1 MRSLLCLIMVDRLRP
16 RKVKLG
22 ESWFETIEDDSKKKR
37 IIVGGHKS
45 SASGCHS

>member
-22 ESWFETIEDDSKKKR
+22 ESWFETIEEGKKKR
-37 IIVGGHKS
+37 IIGGHKS